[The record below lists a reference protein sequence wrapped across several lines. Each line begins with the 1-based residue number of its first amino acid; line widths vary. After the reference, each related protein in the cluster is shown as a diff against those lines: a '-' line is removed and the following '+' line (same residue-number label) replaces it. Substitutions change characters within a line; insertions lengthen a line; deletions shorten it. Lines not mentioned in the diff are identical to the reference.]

1 MHEMSYT
8 YEVYKY
14 IEYYRIICCNVFFVT
29 GCAPYYN
36 KRSVRACCENTKE
49 KSQEN
54 PLEASGAFWV
64 RFLFFAR
71 CVWYPFRS
79 LLLLTCTVLAAVTW
93 QLEHV
98 ATCHGTRENFV
109 LRAIMTDLE
118 AKYYKALVI
127 MNDLNVSCAWCTL
140 HSPVGKHQK
149 SVYCI
154 QYTVYIVS
162 LQPNQTDH

>member
-1 MHEMSYT
+1 MCFLSLAVLLAT
-8 YEVYKY
+8 TKEV
-14 IEYYRIICCNVFFVT
+14 FVLVAKT
-29 GCAPYYN
+29 Q
-36 KRSVRACCENTKE
+36 KRSHKKIHLKHLVPSEF
-49 KSQEN
+49 
-54 PLEASGAFWV
+54 GF
-64 RFLFFAR
+64 FFFAR
-71 CVWYPFRS
+71 CVWCPFRS

-149 SVYCI
+149 SLYNCI

>member
-1 MHEMSYT
+1 
-8 YEVYKY
+8 
-14 IEYYRIICCNVFFVT
+14 
-29 GCAPYYN
+29 
-36 KRSVRACCENTKE
+36 
-49 KSQEN
+49 
-54 PLEASGAFWV
+54 
-64 RFLFFAR
+64 
-71 CVWYPFRS
+71 
-79 LLLLTCTVLAAVTW
+79 
-93 QLEHV
+93 
-98 ATCHGTRENFV
+98 
-109 LRAIMTDLE
+109 MTDLE